1 MARKPEAR
9 DRLIE
14 AFQAILVDDGER
26 AATLE
31 AVAARAGV
39 SKGGLL
45 YHFSS
50 RSELVGAMLE
60 RMRVLGAQDCRSMA
74 ESPEGAA
81 RQFLRNS
88 VWAGSEVDLA
98 IVAVSR
104 LAQGGE
110 EPARVA
116 LHELKRAWYQLL
128 LDDLGEPAVAN
139 AVLHMGDGLYYNASI
154 GWLPASHQESQQTL
168 EQLLGVLERL
178 RPEGR
183 AG

>member
-1 MARKPEAR
+1 MARKPVAR

-45 YHFSS
+45 YHFAS
-50 RSELVGAMLE
+50 RNDLVAAMLD
-60 RMRVLGAQDCRSMA
+60 RMRTLAAADVQSMR

-98 IVAVSR
+98 IVAVTR
-104 LAQGGE
+104 LAQGGDE
-110 EPARVA
+110 AAGQA
-116 LHELKRAWYQLL
+116 LQELKASWYDLL
-128 LDDLGEPAVAN
+128 LADLGEPSVTN
-139 AVLHMGDGLYYNASI
+139 AVLHMGDGLYYNVSI
-154 GWLPASHQESQQTL
+154 GWLPADHEESRVIL
-168 EQLLGVLERL
+168 EQLLEVLERL
-178 RPEGR
+178 RPQSS
-183 AG
+183 

>member
-1 MARKPEAR
+1 MARKPVAR
-9 DRLIE
+9 DRALE

-45 YHFSS
+45 YHFAS
-50 RSELVGAMLE
+50 RQELVHAMLE
-60 RMRVLGAQDCRSMA
+60 HMKTLGDEDCRSMA
-74 ESPEGAA
+74 ESSEGAA

-88 VWAGSEVDLA
+88 VWAGSEIDLA

-104 LAQGGE
+104 LAQGRE
-110 EPARVA
+110 DAAREA
-116 LHELKRAWYQLL
+116 LQDLKARWYDLL
-128 LDDLGEPAVAN
+128 LADLGEPAVAN

-154 GWLPASHQESQQTL
+154 GWVPANQSESRVIL
-168 EQLLGVLERL
+168 DQLLEVLERL
-178 RPEGR
+178 RP
-183 AG
+183 